1 MGGGFSSSSRQL
13 EIEEAKCYTPEYL
26 LEIDKTAFKLKKKP
40 SAVVMRKSSSY
51 DTTHE
56 ESSELVSIYAHALE
70 QDGDYERNIRAC
82 LGDARSSS
90 DVDEQMKMLKKVIG
104 LIAIRKPSQHVIDI
118 LSDTLSEHY
127 LNNVSKQ
134 QHTGLL
140 VIRTSLEGLRLLV
153 DRKLMSREAAKELYL
168 HLISLSSSPSQG
180 GEKKDEEEKGEMKEI
195 RIKREEMISL
205 LEHQYAMQQ
214 LKLKELDVR

>member
-40 SAVVMRKSSSY
+40 SSVVMRKSSSCSY
-51 DTTHE
+51 DTSHE

-127 LNNVSKQ
+127 LNNVSKK
-134 QHTGLL
+134 QHTELL

-168 HLISLSSSPSQG
+168 HLIAPSSPSQG

-214 LKLKELDVR
+214 LKLKEL